1 MSVTQTLKAL
11 DTALEASLPKHA
23 QSAVCVIPKQAR
35 FAFEQEASAVQQAG
49 DYRQREFAAGRIC
62 ARSAISK
69 LGIKSGPITMD
80 EDGLPRWPEGVL
92 AAISHSR
99 GYCSAIATSDTYYR
113 ALGLDLEKTNRL
125 SPAAIER
132 VVHPLEAAFV
142 KGDQKRASL
151 LFCAKEAFYKAQ
163 YWEWH
168 TSANFHD
175 LVLSVDLGSGKATIS
190 QIDARFPQDLRDL
203 AGLME
208 FRYRFFEDFVV
219 CICWLKEFG

>member
-132 VVHPLEAAFV
+132 VVLSSKVTRNGPRCCFV
-142 KGDQKRASL
+142 RRKPFTKRNIGNGTH
-151 LFCAKEAFYKAQ
+151 Q
-163 YWEWH
+163 Q
-168 TSANFHD
+168 TSMILCF
-175 LVLSVDLGSGKATIS
+175 L
-190 QIDARFPQDLRDL
+190 
-203 AGLME
+203 
-208 FRYRFFEDFVV
+208 
-219 CICWLKEFG
+219 